1 MKRVGSVPLFLLA
14 TRYPLM
20 CGINLIYAFSESA
33 PPVDREELLRT
44 RDAMRLRGPDDAGE
58 WHGPDGR
65 ISMGHRRLS
74 IIDVSEHG
82 HQPMTSPDGR
92 YAIVFNGEIYNYREL
107 RRELDAA
114 GIRFQTTSDTE
125 VLLAMFARDG
135 ERMLMKL
142 RGMFAFCVWDARER
156 SVFMARDPY
165 GIKPLYYA
173 LTDSSLR
180 VASQVK
186 ALLAGGAVSRTIDP
200 AGVVGFLVRG
210 TVPQPF
216 TTHEAIRALP
226 AGSYAI
232 VDRHGGIAIHRYFSL
247 AETYR
252 EGVERSHDVNPDD
265 WRNVIREAIRES
277 VRYHLVADVPLGAF
291 LSSGKDSTTVV
302 ALAAEAGYRELTT
315 VTIRCAEFI
324 GTKQDE
330 VPLAKRVADQ
340 YGVKHVVRAVTKD
353 EFTADVPRI
362 LAAMDQPTID
372 GWNSYYVNKAAG
384 ELGMKVMLSGT
395 GGDELFGGYSSF
407 RRIPRFVRAA
417 ALPSKIPG
425 LASALAGLYGAVR
438 SKKSSPKSGLVLKYC
453 GSYPGAYL
461 MKRGLFM
468 PEELPGVIP
477 AELAEEGLGRLDLLG
492 LIRAAV
498 TPDPG
503 SPFARVATL
512 ESSYFLRDQ
521 LLRDIDWTSMSHSV
535 EVRVPLVDAHLLRKI
550 VPVLVAARDYKKTL
564 LLRAPAMPLPDAI
577 LNRPKTGFLLPI
589 REWLKPPQGSVHTFG
604 MRSLAL
610 MLTEQLMTA

>member
-1 MKRVGSVPLFLLA
+1 
-14 TRYPLM
+14 M
-20 CGINLIYAFSESA
+20 CGINLIYAFSASA

-44 RDAMRLRGPDDAGE
+44 RDAMRTRGPDDAGE
-58 WHGPDGR
+58 WHSSDGR
-65 ISMGHRRLS
+65 MSMGHRRLS

-107 RRELDAA
+107 KRDLEAQGL
-114 GIRFQTTSDTE
+114 RFHTTSDTE
-125 VLLAMFARDG
+125 VLLAMFARDR
-135 ERMLMKL
+135 EQMLMKL
-142 RGMFAFCVWDARER
+142 RGMFAFAVWDARER
-156 SVFMARDPY
+156 TIFIARDPY

-173 LTDSSLR
+173 LTDQTLR

-186 ALLAGGAVSRTIDP
+186 ALLAGGGVSRTLDP

-232 VDRHGGIAIHRYFSL
+232 VDRYGSIAIHRYFSL

-252 EGVERSHDVNPDD
+252 EGVERSRDVKPSE
-265 WRNVIREAIRES
+265 WGEIVREAIRES

-302 ALAAEAGYRELTT
+302 ALAAEAGYQDLTT
-315 VTIRCAEFI
+315 VTIRCAEFV

-330 VPLAKRVADQ
+330 VPLAALVAQ
-340 YGVKHVVRAVTKD
+340 KYGVRHVIRDVTRE

-372 GWNSYYVNKAAG
+372 GWNSFYVNKAAG
-384 ELGMKVMLSGT
+384 ELGLKVMLSGT

-417 ALPSKIPG
+417 SLPAKIPG
-425 LASALAGLYGAVR
+425 LASAVAAAYGAIR

-468 PEELPGVIP
+468 PEELPAVLT
-477 AELAEEGLGRLDLLG
+477 AALVEEGLRRLDVVN
-492 LIRAAV
+492 LIRGSM

-503 SPFARVATL
+503 SAFARVATL
-512 ESSYFLRDQ
+512 ESSYFMRDQ
-521 LLRDIDWTSMSHSV
+521 LLRDIDWTSMAHSV

-550 VPVLVAARDYKKTL
+550 VPVLVAARDYKKNL
-564 LLRAPAMPLPDAI
+564 LLGAPASPLPDAI
-577 LNRPKTGFLLPI
+577 VNRPKTGFLLPI

-610 MLTEQLMTA
+610 MLVEQLS

>member
-1 MKRVGSVPLFLLA
+1 
-14 TRYPLM
+14 M
-20 CGINLIYAFSESA
+20 CGINLIYALAESA

-44 RDAMRLRGPDDAGE
+44 RDAMRMRGPDDSGE
-58 WHGPDGR
+58 WHSSDGR
-65 ISMGHRRLS
+65 VSMGHRRLS
-74 IIDVSEHG
+74 IIDVTESG

-92 YAIVFNGEIYNYREL
+92 YVIVFNGEIYNYREL
-107 RRELDAA
+107 RRELEAA
-114 GIRFQTTSDTE
+114 GAQFHTTSDTE

-135 ERMLMKL
+135 GRMLMRL

-156 SVFMARDPY
+156 TVFMARDPY

-173 LTDSSLR
+173 LTPAALR

-186 ALLAGGAVSRTIDP
+186 ALLAGGGVSRTIDP
-200 AGVVGFLVRG
+200 AGIVGFLVRG

-216 TTHEAIRALP
+216 TTHEEIRALP

-232 VDRHGGIAIHRYFSL
+232 VDRHGSIAIHRYFSL
-247 AETYR
+247 AEVYR
-252 EGVERSHDVNPDD
+252 EGVERSREVKRSD
-265 WRNVIREAIRES
+265 WKAIIRDAIRES

-302 ALAAEAGYRELTT
+302 ALAVEAGYRELTT

-330 VPLAKRVADQ
+330 VPLAKLVADE
-340 YGVKHVVRAVTKD
+340 YGVKHVVRAVTKN

-384 ELGMKVMLSGT
+384 ELGLKVMLSGT

-417 ALPSKIPG
+417 MLPARVPG
-425 LASALAGLYGAVR
+425 LSSAVAGLYGALR
-438 SKKSSPKSGLVLKYC
+438 SRKSSPKSGLVLKYC

-468 PEELPGVIP
+468 PEELPSVLPG
-477 AELAEEGLGRLDLLG
+477 ELVEEGLRRLDLLG
-492 LIRAAV
+492 LIQTAM

-512 ESSYFLRDQ
+512 ESSYFMRDQ

-535 EVRVPLVDAHLLRKI
+535 EVRVPLVDAHLLQKI
-550 VPVLVAARDYKKTL
+550 VPVLVAARDYKKQL
-564 LLRAPAMPLPDAI
+564 LLGAPARALPDAI
-577 LNRPKTGFLLPI
+577 INRPKTGFLLPI
-589 REWLKPPQGSVHTFG
+589 REWLKPPQGSPHTFG

-610 MLTEQLMTA
+610 MLAEQLMTA

>member
-1 MKRVGSVPLFLLA
+1 
-14 TRYPLM
+14 M

-33 PPVDREELLRT
+33 PPVDRGELLRT
-44 RDAMRLRGPDDAGE
+44 RDAMRTRGPDDSGE
-58 WHGPDGR
+58 WHSSDGR
-65 ISMGHRRLS
+65 LSMGHRRLS
-74 IIDVSEHG
+74 IIDVTESG

-92 YAIVFNGEIYNYREL
+92 YVIVFNGEIYNYREL
-107 RRELDAA
+107 RRELEGA
-114 GIRFQTTSDTE
+114 GLQFHTTSDTE

-142 RGMFAFCVWDARER
+142 RGMFAFCVWDARQR
-156 SVFMARDPY
+156 TVFMARDPY

-173 LTDSSLR
+173 LTPTALR

-186 ALLAGGAVSRTIDP
+186 ALLAGGGVSRTIDP
-200 AGVVGFLVRG
+200 AGIVGFLVRG

-216 TTHEAIRALP
+216 TTHEEVRTLP

-232 VDRHGGIAIHRYFSL
+232 VDRHGSIAIHRYFSL
-247 AETYR
+247 AEVYR
-252 EGVERSHDVNPDD
+252 GGVERSGEVKRSD
-265 WRNVIREAIRES
+265 WSEIIRDAVRES

-330 VPLAKRVADQ
+330 VPLAKLVADE
-340 YGVKHVVRAVTKD
+340 YGVKHVIRNVTQD

-384 ELGMKVMLSGT
+384 ELGLKVMLSGT

-417 ALPSKIPG
+417 MLPAKVPG
-425 LASALAGLYGAVR
+425 LSSAVARLYGALR
-438 SKKSSPKSGLVLKYC
+438 SRKSSPKSGLVLEYC

-468 PEELPGVIP
+468 PEELSAVLPGDLVD
-477 AELAEEGLGRLDLLG
+477 EGLRRLDLLG
-492 LIRAAV
+492 LIRTAM

-503 SPFARVATL
+503 SAFARVATL
-512 ESSYFLRDQ
+512 ESSYFMRDQ

-535 EVRVPLVDAHLLRKI
+535 EVRVPLVDAHLLEKI
-550 VPVLVAARDYKKTL
+550 VPVLVAARDYKKQL
-564 LLRAPAMPLPDAI
+564 LLGAPSKPLPDAI
-577 LNRPKTGFLLPI
+577 VNRPKTGFLLPI
-589 REWLKPPQGSVHTFG
+589 REWLKPPQGSPHTFG

-610 MLTEQLMTA
+610 MLAEQLMTA